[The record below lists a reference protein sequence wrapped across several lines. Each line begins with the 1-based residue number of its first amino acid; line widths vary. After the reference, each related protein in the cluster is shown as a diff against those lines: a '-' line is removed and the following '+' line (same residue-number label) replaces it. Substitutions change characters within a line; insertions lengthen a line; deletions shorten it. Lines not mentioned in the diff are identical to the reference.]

1 MKTLLSL
8 IMGLVSTMMLAQTY
22 GKPYNQFS
30 TEFGYGVSIPTHTVS
45 NISNDAYLSTAHF
58 NFGVRY
64 MFNQD
69 WGVKTQLAMDQF
81 KEADDTGTNFFRV
94 DVQAYYN
101 LGKALNLVMATREQF
116 GLFAHSGVGV
126 AYSKSV
132 PLEKRERVGHFIV
145 GLSPRYRLNDMVSL
159 ALDFSYT
166 FNFRQHFNFDG
177 QYANP
182 DKSYSSGGF
191 FTPSLGIVIGLGSE
205 RRHADW
211 Y

>member
-1 MKTLLSL
+1 MT
-8 IMGLVSTMMLAQTY
+8 AQNF

-30 TEFGYGVSIPTHTVS
+30 TEFGYGVSIPTHEISTTTDYAFVS
-45 NISNDAYLSTAHF
+45 KAHF

-69 WGVKTQLAMDQF
+69 WGIKTQLAMDQF
-81 KEADDTGTNFFRV
+81 KEADNTGTNFFRI

-101 LGKALNLVMATREQF
+101 LGKALDLVVATQEQF
-116 GLFAHSGVGV
+116 GLFAHSGFGV

-145 GLSPRYRLNDMVSL
+145 GLSPRFRVTDMVSL
-159 ALDFSYT
+159 SLDFSYT
-166 FNFRQHFNFDG
+166 FNFRQHVYFDG
-177 QYANP
+177 QKVESGDNFV
-182 DKSYSSGGF
+182 SGGF
-191 FTPSLGIVIGLGSE
+191 FTPSLGLVLSLGSE

>member
-1 MKTLLSL
+1 MA
-8 IMGLVSTMMLAQTY
+8 AQNF

-30 TEFGYGVSIPTHTVS
+30 TEFGYGVSIPTHT
-45 NISNDAYLSTAHF
+45 ISNETNGAYTSTAHF
-58 NFGVRY
+58 NFGIRY
-64 MFNQD
+64 MFNRD
-69 WGVKTQLAMDQF
+69 WGVKSQLAMDQF
-81 KEADDTGTNFFRV
+81 KEGENTGTNFFRF

-101 LGKALNLVMATREQF
+101 LGKAIDLVVSSREQF
-116 GLFAHSGVGV
+116 GLFAHSGFGV

-145 GLSPRYRLNDMVSL
+145 GLSPRYRVNDMVSL
-159 ALDFSYT
+159 SLDFSYT
-166 FNFRQHFNFDG
+166 FNFRQHFSFDG
-177 QYANP
+177 QFA
-182 DKSYSSGGF
+182 KSDRSYTSGGF